1 LRRNKRMKITDCK
14 TDEEYWKYQHN
25 FLEKIKSDYHNKTSY
40 LVEIIPID
48 EIELYLMTIQGSYT
62 ITNLIP
68 ILENGNTKAFLV
80 SGEQISCIE
89 Y

>member
-1 LRRNKRMKITDCK
+1 LRRNKRMKITDFK